1 MNDIIEQYYEAY
13 NFPSVN
19 KLYTLLRDDKHDVK
33 KKDIEEYLNKKEEVQ
48 IFKEAKKSKKKLGH
62 ITSPQPNFSW
72 QVDIYYLMKYYKAN
86 KGFKYILACI
96 DIFTRKLYCIPMK
109 NKDNDEVKL
118 ALKLLFKEAGVY
130 PDVITSDNDATLL
143 SNECQ
148 QLFIKDNIIHDVVP
162 KDDHASLGLIDR
174 VARTLKTVLHK
185 RFVKSGTTNWID
197 NLSTVVNQYNNTP
210 HSAIDD
216 IKPNDAEKPE
226 NIYTII
232 DINLEKKNKKTTFNN
247 PFSIGD
253 SVRVEIPGLAKKSE
267 GKFSNEIY
275 TVKQV
280 FGKRVLLSDNKIR
293 KYDMLI
299 KVDAPPPEE
308 IKKPDIIKR
317 AKQEYKQE
325 KILIKEDQKQENI
338 RETRTRGKRIDYA
351 ELAGKKR

>member
-1 MNDIIEQYYEAY
+1 MNDIIEQYYDVF
-13 NFPSVN
+13 NFPSAS
-19 KLYTLLRDDKHDVK
+19 KLYILLQDVNHDIK
-33 KKDIEEYLNKKEEVQ
+33 TKNIEEFKKEELQ
-48 IFKEAKKSKKKLGH
+48 ISKEAKKSKKRLGH
-62 ITSPQPNFSW
+62 ITSLQPNFLW
-72 QVDIYYLMKYYKAN
+72 QIDIYYLMKYYKAN

-109 NKDNDEVKL
+109 NKYNDEVKL
-118 ALKLLFKEAGVY
+118 ALKLSFEEAGVH
-130 PDVITSDNDATLL
+130 PNIITSDNNATLL

-148 QLFIKDNIIHDVVP
+148 QVLIKHNIIHDVVP

-174 VARTLKTVLHK
+174 VARTLKTILHK

-216 IKPNDAEKPE
+216 IKPNDADKPE

-232 DINLEKKNKKTTFNN
+232 EINLNKKNKQTTFNN
-247 PFSIGD
+247 PFNID
-253 SVRVEIPGLAKKSE
+253 DYVRVEIPGLAKKSE

-299 KVDAPPPEE
+299 KVDTPPPQN
-308 IKKPDIIKR
+308 KKPDVIKR

-325 KILIKEDQKQENI
+325 NILKKEDQKQENV
-338 RETRTRGKRIDYA
+338 RETRTRGIRIDYA
-351 ELAGKKR
+351 QFAGKKR

>member
-33 KKDIEEYLNKKEEVQ
+33 KKDIEDYLNKKEEVQ

-62 ITSPQPNFSW
+62 ITSMQPNFSW
-72 QVDIYYLMKYYKAN
+72 QIDIYYLMKYYKAN

-148 QLFIKDNIIHDVVP
+148 QLFIKHNIIHDVVP

-232 DINLEKKNKKTTFNN
+232 
-247 PFSIGD
+247 
-253 SVRVEIPGLAKKSE
+253 
-267 GKFSNEIY
+267 
-275 TVKQV
+275 
-280 FGKRVLLSDNKIR
+280 VLI
-293 KYDMLI
+293 
-299 KVDAPPPEE
+299 
-308 IKKPDIIKR
+308 
-317 AKQEYKQE
+317 
-325 KILIKEDQKQENI
+325 
-338 RETRTRGKRIDYA
+338 
-351 ELAGKKR
+351 